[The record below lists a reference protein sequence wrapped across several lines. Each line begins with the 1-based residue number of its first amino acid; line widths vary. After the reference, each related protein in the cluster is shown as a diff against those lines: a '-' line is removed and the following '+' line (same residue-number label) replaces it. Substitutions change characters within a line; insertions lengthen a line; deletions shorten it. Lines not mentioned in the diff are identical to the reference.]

1 MDINEKSINSKNIV
15 HRNSTNKENN
25 KCDRNMNGENEK
37 GEKKGDDEDSNNGKS
52 ADGIVISTKNIFL
65 FQLFLFVLYF
75 FVLLIGSFNFSF
87 KLAQVKE
94 KHLYELM
101 QDIPNVSSCVYSTNY
116 TSYTDVNKKNISYE
130 NTNKLID
137 NNDDNYLSDINFKYY
152 FTRGKS
158 NKSEIKKTKQ
168 LEKNQNIKLF
178 ICLNKE
184 KYTFSQIDNPYD
196 IILSCKTY
204 IYKIY
209 TFIYDE
215 IKNAFMYN
223 EKHDDVGIVN
233 NKRTKQNIFSYYKNE
248 EVAKYSYYSYL
259 LENGNDSYKKSYIN
273 VESLFYIYLN
283 DICRNHNFRVI
294 TWEGNNNKHDN
305 KVDHDEKKKNGIK
318 NTNKQNEYS
327 FKNIQNGNISD
338 ITLLINHIH
347 KYFNEKELVNILHEM
362 YLGICKDKNII
373 TNYSRNTTK
382 LKVDK
387 NPKDYIS
394 DNLTYEE
401 YYDIYVKMEN
411 MRNFSKYNI
420 FMNNLRKKMKII
432 ENLKGLNMCKKKYV
446 SNLKNIP
453 LYFFLDDFLHTP
465 CYTYNKI
472 ISNILRYYYNG
483 IFLYLIIFIGC
494 IHVFFSPFP
503 ITLVHCRR
511 FCIYFFIIMY
521 RLFILYFIPSI
532 IQYIIYEFHYFKEEN
547 YMHIFDYSDH
557 VILFTTLLF
566 IISLEIKAIQYTIK
580 HQKINSEYFHYRYN
594 RKLCILL
601 LKYIMYYYYILICF
615 FLYTSYYTAKYFH
628 TTNEIFVAYFFSAFS
643 IFFFFYLFLYKN
655 YFNFYSIG
663 MTSYPDASTQIKLPS
678 FHSPLQ
684 SHDIYN
690 ILRNKISIN

>member
-15 HRNSTNKENN
+15 HRNSTNKEN
-25 KCDRNMNGENEK
+25 KKYDRNVNGENEK
-37 GEKKGDDEDSNNGKS
+37 GDKKGDDDDSNNGKS
-52 ADGIVISTKNIFL
+52 ADEVITSTKNIFL

-87 KLAQVKE
+87 KLVQVKE

-101 QDIPNVSSCVYSTNY
+101 QDIQNVSSCVYSTNY
-116 TSYTDVNKKNISYE
+116 TSYTDVNKKNIFYE

-137 NNDDNYLSDINFKYY
+137 NNDDNYLSDIKFKYY

-158 NKSEIKKTKQ
+158 NKSKIKKTKQ
-168 LEKNQNIKLF
+168 LENNQNIKLF

-196 IILSCKTY
+196 IILSCKMY

-209 TFIYDE
+209 TFIYNE

-223 EKHDDVGIVN
+223 EKHDGVGIVHN
-233 NKRTKQNIFSYYKNE
+233 EITKQNNFNYYKND
-248 EVAKYSYYSYL
+248 EVAKYSYYNYL
-259 LENGNDSYKKSYIN
+259 LQNENDSYKKSYIN
-273 VESLFYIYLN
+273 IESLFYIYLN
-283 DICRNHNFRVI
+283 DICRNHNLRVI
-294 TWEGNNNKHDN
+294 TWEGNNNRHDN
-305 KVDHDEKKKNGIK
+305 KVGHNENKIGIK
-318 NTNKQNEYS
+318 NTNKHNEDS

-347 KYFNEKELVNILHEM
+347 KYFNEKELVNILHEL
-362 YLGICKDKNII
+362 YRGVCKDKNII
-373 TNYSRNTTK
+373 TNYSQNPNK
-382 LKVDK
+382 LKVEK
-387 NPKDYIS
+387 NQKYYIS
-394 DNLTYEE
+394 NNLTYEE
-401 YYDIYVKMEN
+401 YYDIYVKVEN

-453 LYFFLDDFLHTP
+453 LYFFLDDFLDTP

-511 FCIYFFIIMY
+511 FCIYFLIIMY
-521 RLFILYFIPSI
+521 RLFVLYFIPSI

-566 IISLEIKAIQYTIK
+566 IISLEIKAIQYTIN

-601 LKYIMYYYYILICF
+601 LKSIMYYYYILICF

-663 MTSYPDASTQIKLPS
+663 MASYPGPNTQIKLPS
-678 FHSPLQ
+678 YHSPLHG
-684 SHDIYN
+684 HDMYN
-690 ILRNKISIN
+690 ILPDKIPIN